1 MSFGAS
7 PFASYTF
14 GDDGTIKYDISADDI
29 TGGTPTVG
37 TSDFVETNVSHN
49 RYNGDWIAH
58 PWHHRD

>member
-37 TSDFVETNVSHN
+37 TSDFVETNVLTTPTMAT
-49 RYNGDWIAH
+49 G
-58 PWHHRD
+58 